1 LAKKGST
8 AITGNS
14 NISDAISPSKKA
26 ESEVEVERLRAQ
38 LHQQAV
44 HSSLRMADSTF
55 LQTQLQ
61 EKDDLLK
68 DISDI
73 LEAVEKRQVE
83 LESENERL
91 KIQWHNGMSEL
102 RAKDSETLILE
113 KLIKKRDDQIKLI
126 RGFSR

>member
-1 LAKKGST
+1 
-8 AITGNS
+8 
-14 NISDAISPSKKA
+14 
-26 ESEVEVERLRAQ
+26 
-38 LHQQAV
+38 
-44 HSSLRMADSTF
+44 MADSTF